1 MLLLVY
7 IPEVRVLAGVPR
19 NHFVMDSE
27 NQRRHSGILILV
39 FGPYLICAGSPRA
52 RKRFGVDMRTP
63 EAMAREVL
71 LLVCSDWAIEPPQ
84 PLPPNVK
91 MVGAILTR
99 KADPLP
105 AELEA
110 CTWAAFTWTQL
121 SLQAS
126 LHVTKWAGIS
136 ILFLEGLSMLGW

>member
-1 MLLLVY
+1 MLAVLV
-7 IPEVRVLAGVPR
+7 
-19 NHFVMDSE
+19 H
-27 NQRRHSGILILV
+27 
-39 FGPYLICAGSPRA
+39 

-63 EAMAREVL
+63 EAIAREVL

-99 KADPLP
+99 PADPLP

-110 CTWAAFTWTQL
+110 RTWAAFT
-121 SLQAS
+121 
-126 LHVTKWAGIS
+126 
-136 ILFLEGLSMLGW
+136 

>member
-1 MLLLVY
+1 MLAVLV
-7 IPEVRVLAGVPR
+7 
-19 NHFVMDSE
+19 H
-27 NQRRHSGILILV
+27 
-39 FGPYLICAGSPRA
+39 

-63 EAMAREVL
+63 EAIAREVL

-99 KADPLP
+99 PADPLP

-110 CTWAAFTWTQL
+110 RMWAAFTWNQF
-121 SLQAS
+121 SLLAS
-126 LHVTKWAGIS
+126 LHVLKWAGIS
-136 ILFLEGLSMLGW
+136 ILFLEGLSMSG